1 MTMTRRVPRRGV
13 TLIELLVVIA
23 ILGIVAGIGGLAPRR
38 RSRPTALDVVDT
50 AVANARARAV
60 RTGSPQSVAIRDS
73 AGLHALTAFP
83 DGSVAADR
91 TLRVIRATGRTP
103 R

>member
-1 MTMTRRVPRRGV
+1 MMTQRMPRRGI

-23 ILGIVAGIGGLAPRR
+23 ILGIVAGIGGLAPRKH
-38 RSRPTALDVVDT
+38 SSPTALDLVDM

-60 RTGSPQSVAIRDS
+60 HAGSPQSVAIRDS

-91 TLRVIRATGRTP
+91 ALRVIRATGRTL